1 MVSRRR
7 KKTSKKIWRIS
18 PKTLRTGPVK
28 RYVSILFYHVEWL
41 VLQVS
46 WHSDNTSSTR
56 SVKQSKS
63 PTTSKRASIALA
75 IRLKM
80 AGTTPSKM
88 SRTSLR
94 TLPNGLER
102 RPEKW
107 NHLAMTWEMPMMRV
121 TRRVATINSWD
132 IIVRLTLGL
141 LD

>member
-46 WHSDNTSSTR
+46 WHSDNTSTR

-63 PTTSKRASIALA
+63 PRTSKTASIALET
-75 IRLKM
+75 RSKM
-80 AGTTPSKM
+80 AGTTPSTT
-88 SRTSLR
+88 SRTSPR

-102 RPEKW
+102 RPEQW
-107 NHLAMTWEMPMMRV
+107 NHLVMTWETPMMRV
-121 TRRVATINSWD
+121 TPRVTTINTWD
-132 IIVRLTLGL
+132 III
-141 LD
+141 